1 MTEQCCNALKVTL
14 HNKPLQLWRQY
25 AGLYILSEEKIN
37 GRKFFVKIDDGIGVA
52 LWYMLPPHNSWGFG
66 DLTAKGSN
74 RTIMRSHSQTGP
86 NCPHEVLDKQWM
98 YFERKMNIF
107 IQWLFGG
114 NNIKVEP
121 SLNNDEAIHEKTGEY
136 VIFPLFGYLK

>member
-1 MTEQCCNALKVTL
+1 MTEQCCNALNITL
-14 HNKPLQLWRQY
+14 HNKPLQLWSQY

-37 GRKFFVKIDDGIGVA
+37 GRKFFVKIDEGVA

-66 DLTAKGSN
+66 DLTKKGSN
-74 RTIMRSHSQTGP
+74 CVIMGSNWQTGP

-98 YFERKMNIF
+98 YLDRKTNIF
-107 IQWLFGG
+107 NEWLFGG
-114 NNIKVEP
+114 NNINVEH